1 MDDVVLELQHISK
14 ALDGQLILDDVN
26 LTLKSG
32 QVHGLFGSNGAGKS
46 VLVRLISGL
55 LRPDQGTI
63 LIDGSPCCLDGPK
76 DAQQLGITTIFQ
88 TPNLIPN
95 FTVAE
100 NLCLGS
106 WPKKKGGAVDW
117 QKINKEA
124 EENLKMLGGNIPPSK
139 QARQLNFGQQ
149 RIVEMAKAFRQKARI
164 VILDEPDECLNEQE
178 IKAVLKTVKRFRD
191 LGLAIIYISH
201 NVSAM
206 TQLCDIISIMNE
218 GHIVDTL
225 MCKCDDR
232 GKMILDSL
240 SSITYR
246 RQYPR
251 IFSGDG
257 RVLLEAKEISTD
269 RGIQNISLKLRKGEV
284 LGIAGFLGSGRSA
297 LARALFGVD
306 PLTGGSIEMNGI
318 QLRLGSPE
326 DALKKGIGYIADD
339 SIDHLLLD
347 NLTTSQNITLANIAD
362 ILHFGKISLKRE
374 LEVFK
379 HFNDQLFICTEKT
392 PKKPSELSGG
402 TKHKVL
408 FSRWLFA
415 NCHVLIMDEPT
426 NNIDKSGKV
435 EIYNIINK
443 FILDGNSV
451 ILISSNFDELLGMSD
466 HILVLQN
473 GKIVKEFSKK
483 DFSIEAILESISGA
497 GAYV

>member
-1 MDDVVLELQHISK
+1 MVLELQHICKS
-14 ALDGQLILDDVN
+14 LDGQRILDDVN
-26 LTLKSG
+26 LTLRAG

-55 LRPDQGTI
+55 LRPDQGTV
-63 LIDGSPCCLDGPK
+63 LIDGSPCNFDGPK
-76 DAQQLGITTIFQ
+76 DAQRAGITTIFQ

-106 WPKKKGGAVDW
+106 WPKKKSGAVDW
-117 QKINKEA
+117 QRIYAEA
-124 EENLKMLGGNIPPSK
+124 DESLRLLDSNICPTR
-139 QARQLNFGQQ
+139 QACELNFGQQ

-164 VILDEPDECLNEQE
+164 VILDEPSEGLNEQE

-191 LGLAIIYISH
+191 LGMAMIYISH
-201 NVSAM
+201 SVSEM
-206 TQLCDIISIMNE
+206 TQLCDSISIMNE
-218 GHIVDTL
+218 GHIVETL
-225 MCKCDDR
+225 ACDSDDR
-232 GKMILDSL
+232 GKRILNSL

-257 RVLLEAKEISTD
+257 RVLLEAREISTD

-306 PLTGGSIEMNGI
+306 PLTGGCIEMNGTP
-318 QLRLGSPE
+318 LRLGNPD

-339 SIDHLLLD
+339 NIDHLLLD
-347 NLTTSQNITLANIAD
+347 NLTTPQNITLANIAD
-362 ILHFGKISLKRE
+362 IQHFGRIRLKQER
-374 LEVFK
+374 EVFT
-379 HFNDQLFICTEKT
+379 HFNDQLFICEEKGL
-392 PKKPSELSGG
+392 KKPSELSGG
-402 TKHKVL
+402 AKHKVL

-443 FILDGNSV
+443 YILDGNSV
-451 ILISSNFDELLGMSD
+451 ILISSNFDELIGMSD
-466 HILVLQN
+466 RILVLRN
-473 GKIVKEFSKK
+473 GKIVKEFAKRE
-483 DFSIEAILESISGA
+483 FSIEAILESMSE
-497 GAYV
+497 AYA